1 MPRTIVHI
9 GMPRA
14 ASTFFQKAFFPFV
27 KGFRYVGVDNT
38 QYSEHFQKL
47 LYQDESL
54 YRAGH
59 VSAAIET
66 YRDAN
71 LILSNELFVGQS
83 LYMAGTNRSRTAERL
98 AALFPDAEIL
108 LVLRNQADLLQ
119 SLYAIGVYSGHT
131 MPPKDFV
138 RFATAPSEI
147 NHPLYPTFAPA
158 EITELYT
165 YTHLIALYQRLFKK
179 VHVLLYEDFAENPE
193 AFLASLAQK
202 LDFSLPENTQLGQ
215 KVNRSLSAR
224 QLYFIKILN
233 RWKPLINRGRL
244 GKGLFGM
251 KMRFVEKRMGGGR
264 VFAFDQA
271 LRAKIQT
278 EFRSDNLAL
287 PAMLPELEKSENFK
301 RWYLG

>member
-14 ASTFFQKAFFPFV
+14 ASTFFQTAFFPFV
-27 KGFRYVGVDNT
+27 KGFQYVGVDKT

-54 YRAGH
+54 YQSSH
-59 VSAAIET
+59 ITSALEA
-66 YRDAN
+66 YGDAN
-71 LILSNELFVGQS
+71 IILSNELFVGQS
-83 LYMAGTNRSRTAERL
+83 LYMAGTNRCRTAQRL
-98 AALFPDAEIL
+98 AALYPDAEIL

-131 MPPKDFV
+131 MPPEDFV
-138 RFATAPSEI
+138 QFASAPSDS

-158 EITELYT
+158 ELTELYT
-165 YTHLIALYQRLFKK
+165 YTHLISLYQGLFKK
-179 VHVLLYEDFAENPE
+179 VHVVLYEDFAENPK

-202 LDFSLPENTQLGQ
+202 LDFSLPDNIHHGQ
-215 KVNRSLSAR
+215 KVNRSLSSL
-224 QLYFIKILN
+224 QLYFIRILN

-251 KMRFVEKRMGGGR
+251 KMRFVEKRMGGGKG
-264 VFAFDQA
+264 FAFNHE
-271 LRAKIQT
+271 LREKIQT

-287 PAMLPELEKSENFK
+287 PAILPELEKSENFR